1 MTSGR
6 RKASGGAA
14 TPWLDRAVVLYKE
27 SLERSDPA
35 PLHELFESAPPAGK
49 AELSGSFAE
58 FLRAERGRLVK
69 LKSLGQSHRFEERMK
84 LTDELLARLAGS
96 R

>member
-1 MTSGR
+1 MTTREEGP
-6 RKASGGAA
+6 AGAGA
-14 TPWLDRAVVLYKE
+14 KPWLDRAVVLYKE

-35 PLHELFESAPPAGK
+35 PLHDLFESAPPAGK
-49 AELSGSFAE
+49 AELAGAFAE

-84 LTDELLARLAGS
+84 LTDDLLARLAGS